1 MGSVEEGF
9 MSPFGKRAKA
19 VVGDRA
25 KIFVVGRIL
34 DVRTAEQ
41 ILTDGAADMVAMT
54 RAHIADPFIVNKFRE
69 GREDETIR
77 CVGANVCVS
86 RLIDNVDV
94 ACVMNPTT
102 GRERQWGDGTLEK
115 VAPEEIRKVAII
127 GGGPSGL
134 KCAAIA
140 ATRGH
145 KVTLYEQAQ
154 ELGGHLNL
162 LKRLPTRQG
171 WQGAIDNLVRPLA
184 KVEVEVRLGTTVTAA
199 LVVQAQPDVIVC
211 ATGATYD
218 RTGYSP
224 YRPERE
230 TIPGIDQ
237 AQVIDIAVATQR
249 ALIDSLSLGKRVL
262 ILDETDAYL
271 PLGLAEVLAK
281 AGVHVEVVTPHLF
294 VGEDTLKTLEMPYL
308 FPRLKAAGVKLTAQH
323 FVEKIN
329 TNSVE
334 IYDIWGGERRVI
346 DVDAVVIAM
355 MRSPNDALFQ
365 EIRRSFK
372 KELYR
377 IGDAVTPRKLEAVI
391 YEGEKLGREL

>member
-1 MGSVEEGF
+1 
-9 MSPFGKRAKA
+9 
-19 VVGDRA
+19 
-25 KIFVVGRIL
+25 
-34 DVRTAEQ
+34 
-41 ILTDGAADMVAMT
+41 
-54 RAHIADPFIVNKFRE
+54 
-69 GREDETIR
+69 
-77 CVGANVCVS
+77 
-86 RLIDNVDV
+86 
-94 ACVMNPTT
+94 MNPTT

-115 VAPEEIRKVAII
+115 VAPEEVRKVAII

-334 IYDIWGGERRVI
+334 VYDIWGGERRVVE
-346 DVDAVVIAM
+346 VDTVVIAM